1 MPRKRFPSD
10 QHCYSFSFP
19 PSMHERIKVAAKTN
33 HRSMNA
39 EIVHRLQK
47 SFEDQEQKNLRDM

>member
-10 QHCYSFSFP
+10 QHCYNISFP
-19 PSMHERIKVAAKTN
+19 PGMRERIKVEAKTN

-47 SFEDQEQKNLRDM
+47 SFKDQEQNNPRDM